1 VDRIQTIEREIVMWE
16 PTVESVMTKQVVIA
30 RPNTSFKELVAL
42 MSAHRVS
49 GLPVVDDGGRPVGVV
64 SEADTLVKQEH
75 RGGDGN
81 RPLFG
86 RKRRARWRKATG
98 RTAGDLMTAPAVTI
112 GGGATIS
119 SAARLLAEKNIRRLC
134 VVDGDGL
141 LTGIVS
147 RRDVIGTFLRPDDVI
162 RADIEEYVFRKGM
175 WLFPGSL
182 TVVVADGVATV
193 DGSVERRTTA
203 QIAGQLTQTVA
214 GVVAVRNN
222 VRYELDDTVTS
233 PL

>member
-1 VDRIQTIEREIVMWE
+1 MWE
-16 PTVESVMTKQVVIA
+16 PSVESVMTRKVVTA
-30 RPNTSFKELVAL
+30 RPATTFKELVTL
-42 MSAHRVS
+42 MNENRVS
-49 GLPVVDDGGRPVGVV
+49 GLPVVDGAGRPVGVV

-75 RGGDGN
+75 LGAGDSE
-81 RPLFG
+81 PWFG

-112 GGGATIS
+112 GTDATVTA
-119 SAARLLAEKNIRRLC
+119 AARLLAEKNIRRLC
-134 VVDGDGL
+134 VVGADGVLAGV
-141 LTGIVS
+141 VS
-147 RRDVIGTFLRPDDVI
+147 RRDVIGTFLRPDVEI
-162 RADIEEYVFRKGM
+162 QADIEERVFKKGM

-182 TVVVADGVATV
+182 AVVVVEGVATL

-203 QIAGQLTQTVA
+203 QIAGQLTQSIA